1 MTWRSF
7 WAGHQAFFR
16 HMTMAAKVPAVVRM
30 ARAAVAAG
38 KCAVIGLQSTGEA
51 RTADVV
57 ADRGDELDD
66 FVSGPKELLLR
77 LVDNYYPLPP
87 DPYALSQEAGGCRA
101 LPAGL
106 LGLLPRAPLLLSTRH
121 AWPCSSAALAPQPLL
136 PIRRKC
142 LGPSSAPPVPSAAP
156 ADSGSDD
163 DYEVAAVADAVARNA
178 LEGRDQVYRGA
189 KARAVRYKEWSE
201 SGEGR
206 KGEGWEVEGFGGTRC
221 FTAHACV
228 PWQD

>member
-1 MTWRSF
+1 
-7 WAGHQAFFR
+7 
-16 HMTMAAKVPAVVRM
+16 M